1 MNAYRHTELDYRTL
15 ILGNLSLLEWDYS
28 LSWGDVPHP
37 SRLLPAD
44 GLVNSIRALHFWH
57 TKQGCA
63 GPLRAQGNIASPKGA
78 EGRKNYRWRE
88 MWPVTWCRDPSKCHI
103 PHFQE
108 NSPVLQM
115 LSHQLPC
122 GICFLFFYDS
132 GGWPSSSLSSV
143 YCSEVDWSDGHGRGH
158 GSASPVIK
166 S

>member
-88 MWPVTWCRDPSKCHI
+88 MWPVTCSCTIHELRMGFAFELWIRKCLYLTK
-103 PHFQE
+103 E
-108 NSPVLQM
+108 NAILFLHRCILQKIY
-115 LSHQLPC
+115 SIIVKVP
-122 GICFLFFYDS
+122 G
-132 GGWPSSSLSSV
+132 LSS
-143 YCSEVDWSDGHGRGH
+143 
-158 GSASPVIK
+158 AKKPLFI
-166 S
+166 